1 MCKDCAARRKM
12 ARDAFLNARMGEAA
26 KHLIKGAAEA
36 TGLKKKTGAAEQKAK
51 RTKRNSG
58 ATG

>member
-12 ARDAFLNARMGEAA
+12 AREALLKASVGEAA

-36 TGLKKKTGAAEQKAK
+36 AGLRKKSGDAEQKAK
-51 RTKRNSG
+51 RVKRSSG
-58 ATG
+58 TAG